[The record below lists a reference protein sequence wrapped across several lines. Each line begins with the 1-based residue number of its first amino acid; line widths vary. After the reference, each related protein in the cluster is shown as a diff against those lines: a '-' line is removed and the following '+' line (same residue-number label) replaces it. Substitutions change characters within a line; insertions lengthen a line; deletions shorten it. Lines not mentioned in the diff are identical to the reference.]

1 MRDTAL
7 ATTISSPWPACS
19 THGRL
24 EVLVHV
30 GSHRGRVWP
39 AVDVVAIDELMLV
52 VEQGLLGQAVLVGHH
67 LIPTPGTG
75 GGRGDVVA
83 ERVQGP
89 TWLGASIVE
98 GGWLVIHLVVLGRGT
113 WHEGRVQ
120 CARWGY
126 GDGEC

>member
-1 MRDTAL
+1 M
-7 ATTISSPWPACS
+7 
-19 THGRL
+19 
-24 EVLVHV
+24 

-89 TWLGASIVE
+89 TWLGASVVE

-113 WHEGRVQ
+113 HGMRGG
-120 CARWGY
+120 CGAPGGD